1 MIQIDEIPAKEI
13 IPGFVGKFLHGSQS
27 TLGIWN
33 IKVGSSMPEHQHF
46 HEQLTY
52 VQEGELE
59 MVIAGEKMH
68 FSAGNLHVIPPNT
81 PHSALAI
88 TDCRV
93 IDFFAPAREEYR

>member
-1 MIQIDEIPAKEI
+1 MIQIDNIPAKEI
-13 IPGFVGKFLHGSQS
+13 IPGFMGKFLNGSQS

-33 IKVGSSMPEHQHF
+33 IKAGSIMPEHRHF

-59 MVIAGEKMH
+59 MVIGGEKML
-68 FSAGNLHVIPPNT
+68 FGAGNLHVIPPNT
-81 PHSALAI
+81 PHSARAI